1 MTKRILACLG
11 VVLFMAI
18 GGAMAQTDT
27 DTLTVTATVVDA
39 ALITAVGDI
48 SFGNYDPTDSTPT
61 DADGSVTIRA
71 TTGMGYT
78 VYIGSDRS
86 MTDGTDT
93 LNYELYSDAARS
105 SVWGSTLATG
115 EPYTSTSNAETTYS
129 IYGRIA
135 ALQDVQAGGYSDTVT
150 ITVEW

>member
-1 MTKRILACLG
+1 
-11 VVLFMAI
+11 
-18 GGAMAQTDT
+18 MAQTDT

-48 SFGNYDPTDSTPT
+48 SFGNYDPTDSVPT

-71 TTGMGYT
+71 TDGLAYT
-78 VYIGSDRS
+78 VYIGADRS

-93 LNYELYSDAARS
+93 LDYELYSDAARS

-115 EPYTSTSNAETTYS
+115 EPYTSTTNAETVYD
-129 IYGRIA
+129 IYGRVA
-135 ALQDVQAGGYSDTVT
+135 ALQDVGAGGYSDTVT